1 MVGLPKEQYIEA
13 DFVILIISSRSR
25 FNVNSRPLII
35 KIVPL

>member
-13 DFVILIISSRSR
+13 DFLILIINSRCR